1 MRLRREEGT
10 PRAVLFTPAFL
21 LVVAITLVYFLSV
34 GVVLPVLPRY
44 VQGPLAS
51 GSVAVGLVTGAFG
64 IGAVASRPF
73 AGRVSDRKGRRPL
86 IVAGAALVAASV
98 FAFRFTGA
106 VAPLLFLR
114 LLNGVGEA
122 FFFVGVASMVNDL
135 APQGRRGEA
144 VSHFSLA
151 VFTGLGAGPVIG
163 EWLLGPAPG
172 RFWLVWLVAAVMVLA
187 SAALGLAVPSA
198 RPVHP
203 PATEQPTPL
212 VHRAALLPGLVL
224 ASGIWGVGGF
234 LSFVPLHALRLGMD
248 GARLPLAVYSAIIIS
263 FRSLGARVPDRL
275 GPRRTTTSSLAASA
289 SGLLVMALWADPAG
303 LYAGTILLAVGQ
315 ALCFPAL
322 MTLAVEAAPP
332 SERGAVVGT
341 FTAFFDL
348 AFSLGAVS
356 LGGVA
361 SAYGY
366 RGAFAGGALAAA
378 TGLVFLVPRIRR
390 LSPPVR
396 PADLA

>member
-1 MRLRREEGT
+1 
-10 PRAVLFTPAFL
+10 
-21 LVVAITLVYFLSV
+21 
-34 GVVLPVLPRY
+34 
-44 VQGPLAS
+44 
-51 GSVAVGLVTGAFG
+51 
-64 IGAVASRPF
+64 
-73 AGRVSDRKGRRPL
+73 
-86 IVAGAALVAASV
+86 
-98 FAFRFTGA
+98 
-106 VAPLLFLR
+106 
-114 LLNGVGEA
+114 
-122 FFFVGVASMVNDL
+122 
-135 APQGRRGEA
+135 
-144 VSHFSLA
+144 
-151 VFTGLGAGPVIG
+151 
-163 EWLLGPAPG
+163 
-172 RFWLVWLVAAVMVLA
+172 
-187 SAALGLAVPSA
+187 
-198 RPVHP
+198 
-203 PATEQPTPL
+203 
-212 VHRAALLPGLVL
+212 VHRAALLPGLLL